1 MTIRQTRGDRAF
13 SLINGLL
20 LAIVTIVTAYPII
33 WVVSSSIS
41 DPYAQL
47 AGKVT
52 LLPVGLDFSAYRVV
66 FSHPEILPAYW
77 NTIKYTA
84 LSIVIS
90 TTLSALCAYP
100 LSRRHFFGRKF
111 FTAVLMITM
120 FFSGGMVP
128 TFLQVRNLS
137 LINTVWGVVLP
148 GALSVYNTI
157 VMRTFFQASIP
168 DELEESAFL
177 DGANDLQFFVR
188 IVLPL
193 SKAILVVM
201 VLFYGVAMWNNWFNA
216 FLYTS
221 SRKMYPLQNILRE
234 IVLQP
239 EPGGVSGR
247 PLRWRGGPAAGLHQ
261 RGKYPEPDAPDGGV
275 PLHRAGVY
283 RAGRQHL
290 LPAAV

>member
-1 MTIRQTRGDRAF
+1 MTIKQTRGDRVF
-13 SLINGLL
+13 SGVNGLL
-20 LAIVTIVTAYPII
+20 LALITLVTLYPII

-47 AGKVT
+47 AGQVM

-77 NTIKYTA
+77 NTIRYTA
-84 LSIVIS
+84 LSIAVS

-100 LSRRHFFGRKF
+100 LSRKHCYGRSF
-111 FTAVLMITM
+111 FTTVLMITM

-128 TFLQVRNLS
+128 TFLQVRNLK
-137 LINTVWGVVLP
+137 LINTIWGIVLP

-157 VMRTFFQASIP
+157 VMRTFFQANIP
-168 DELEESAFL
+168 DELEESAAL

-221 SRKMYPLQNILRE
+221 SRKMYPLQNVLRE
-234 IVLQP
+234 IVLQGTAGVGGDQDIIR
-239 EPGGVSGR
+239 GGV
-247 PLRWRGGPAAGLHQ
+247 
-261 RGKYPEPDAPDGGV
+261 KYATMVVATVPIMCLYPFLQKHFTKGV
-275 PLHRAGVY
+275 MIGSLKG
-283 RAGRQHL
+283 
-290 LPAAV
+290 